1 MRRDLVLVGDG
12 VVINKGRAMR
22 KVLAGLG
29 LYVVFGTMM
38 TVMGIV
44 ITGDS
49 VYECA
54 GISFVASALFA
65 GFGISMDFLM
75 GLLDE

>member
-1 MRRDLVLVGDG
+1 MGS
-12 VVINKGRAMR
+12 KGRVRR
-22 KVLAGLG
+22 KVLSGFG
-29 LYVVFGTMM
+29 LYLMFGTMM